1 MSRRGWGCRP
11 LPNGASSHSSWPYI
25 QPPKRHVCYYMV
37 GLNMVSFNRTPHLVW
52 RSAAFDRL
60 VDGNAL
66 DHRPFQPRCSHLF
79 LSQQNLLLR
88 PNLKLVLL
96 TFQAKTGDCNLRWS
110 QVTPGSLRG
119 SQVFSPAQL
128 ADGKG
133 RLILPWLQ
141 PVSLQMIRDVD
152 GKSLPAWHGQVTL
165 DHQVHTT
172 AKPLPSGPD

>member
-25 QPPKRHVCYYMV
+25 QPPILHSKTCVLLH
-37 GLNMVSFNRTPHLVW
+37 GGFEHGFFHLTLSDG
-52 RSAAFDRL
+52 RPRL
-60 VDGNAL
+60 TASWTGTLSTTVHSNPDAL
-66 DHRPFQPRCSHLF
+66 TWWPGGQVAGGTKKIFQPRCSHLF

-88 PNLKLVLL
+88 PNLKLDQL
-96 TFQAKTGDCNLRWS
+96 TFQAKTGDCNLRCS

-152 GKSLPAWHGQVTL
+152 GKSLPA
-165 DHQVHTT
+165 
-172 AKPLPSGPD
+172 